1 MACFVGASIGRIT
14 KKQRLRSPSSSHGL
28 RSRERKYL
36 TLAMTSAHLQPKRQG
51 ERIRRE
57 EDHGPRQHIS
67 VATYNVYMDGHLAFP
82 GNLETAHAI
91 AQSGAD
97 IVCLQETNRS
107 WEKFLRE
114 QQSVTEAYPH
124 IRFLHHRW
132 RHGGRA
138 ILSKLP
144 LGKSDVVSKEVFFG
158 WYPAWKI
165 SVIVDERISE
175 LEIINLHLRAAFPS
189 LPWKVEEQRLQEVKT
204 HCECLLEVSVCS
216 NAALNN
222 RKSSPFTP
230 GHALFQWFRAK
241 ATFQQSF

>member
-1 MACFVGASIGRIT
+1 
-14 KKQRLRSPSSSHGL
+14 
-28 RSRERKYL
+28 
-36 TLAMTSAHLQPKRQG
+36 
-51 ERIRRE
+51 
-57 EDHGPRQHIS
+57 
-67 VATYNVYMDGHLAFP
+67 
-82 GNLETAHAI
+82 
-91 AQSGAD
+91 
-97 IVCLQETNRS
+97 VCLQETNRS